1 MPATAVQK
9 YRAFKLAGFFI
20 RPKLHN
26 SAVQRTI
33 LTRTRQGRT
42 MMEQNFDSF
51 KDRP

>member
-1 MPATAVQK
+1 VQK
-9 YRAFKLAGFFI
+9 YRVFKLAGLFI

-33 LTRTRQGRT
+33 VTRTRRGRT
-42 MMEQNFDSF
+42 TMEQNFDSF